1 MAIDNSAIAV
11 AAPELI
17 TAMTGSNT
25 LIGTLVA
32 NPTIIIFDNQSTT
45 GVVLSINGV
54 QWKTFQGGEAI
65 VLDLRAAHGNARN
78 YSFRVGDSFF
88 GNGAANGNFSIS
100 YLYAQ
105 NI

>member
-17 TAMTGSNT
+17 TTMDGTNK
-25 LIGTLVA
+25 LIGSLVA

-45 GVVLSINGV
+45 SVVLSINDV
-54 QWKTFQGGEAI
+54 QWKTFTGAGAL
-65 VLDLRAAHGNARN
+65 VLDLRAAHGNATN
-78 YSFRVGDSFF
+78 YSFRVGDTFF
-88 GNGAANGNFSIS
+88 GNGAANGSFSIS

-105 NI
+105 NF